1 MDATLLFIFV
11 ARIFDVSFST
21 IRVLMLT
28 KGKRGLAAFLGFFE
42 VIIYITALSW
52 VVQEL
57 NSPLK
62 ILAYALGYS
71 CGTLVGGFLEE
82 KLAVGLV
89 LIQLIPKN
97 HSRELI
103 AALRA
108 ENFGVTVIEG
118 EGRTGPRSILNITLR
133 RKNIPRLQAI
143 VNRIDP
149 ESFFTIFD
157 ARSTKGGYI
166 IGEKKK

>member
-1 MDATLLFIFV
+1 MDSTLLFIFF

-42 VIIYITALSW
+42 VIIYITALGR

-82 KLAVGLV
+82 KLAVGLALV
-89 LIQLIPKN
+89 QIIPKN

-103 AALRA
+103 AALRT
-108 ENFGVTVIEG
+108 ENFGVTVLEG

-133 RKNIPRLQAI
+133 RQKIPQLKTI
-143 VNRIDP
+143 INRIDP
-149 ESFFTIFD
+149 DSFFTIFD

-166 IGEKKK
+166 IGDKKK